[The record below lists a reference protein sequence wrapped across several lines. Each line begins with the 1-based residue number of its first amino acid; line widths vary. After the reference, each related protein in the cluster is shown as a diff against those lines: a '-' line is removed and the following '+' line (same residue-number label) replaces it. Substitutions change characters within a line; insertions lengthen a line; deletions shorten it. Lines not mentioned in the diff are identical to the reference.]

1 MKSFLVVANLKMNLS
16 SKQLIPYLNKVNSY
30 SKNNLVICPTS
41 IYIPYFL
48 KHSYKVGIQNVFY
61 ENEGSYTGEIS
72 PFQASSLGIEYA
84 IVGHSNRR
92 ILFHET
98 DLEIHKKIVKCLE
111 NKLKVVVCIGETLE
125 EKNRM
130 KTSSVLKKQIMMDL
144 RGIQDL
150 SNVYIAYEPVW
161 AIGSK
166 QVPSNQDIKD
176 TVNYI
181 KELVAELNQYENIKV
196 LYGGSIDEENI
207 ELITKISNIDG
218 ILIGNSALNA
228 EQLLTIMRKCK

>member
-16 SKQLIPYLNKVNSY
+16 AKQLIPYLNKINSY

-48 KHSYKVGIQNVFY
+48 KHSYKVGIQNIFY

-72 PFQASSLGIEYA
+72 PFQASSIGIEYA

-92 ILFHET
+92 TLFHET
-98 DLEIHKKIVKCLE
+98 DLEIHKKIMKCLE

-125 EKNRM
+125 EKNMM
-130 KTSSVLKKQIMMDL
+130 KTSNVLKKQIMMDL

-166 QVPSNQDIKD
+166 KVPSNQDIKD

-181 KELVAELNQYENIKV
+181 KELVMELNQYENVKV

-218 ILIGNSALNA
+218 ILLGNSALNA
-228 EQLLTIMRKCK
+228 EQLLTIMKKCK

>member
-16 SKQLIPYLNKVNSY
+16 AKQLIPYLNKINSY

-48 KHSYKVGIQNVFY
+48 KHSYKVGIQNIFY

-98 DLEIHKKIVKCLE
+98 DLEIHKKIMKCLE

-125 EKNRM
+125 EKNMM

-166 QVPSNQDIKD
+166 KVPSNQDIKD

-181 KELVAELNQYENIKV
+181 KELVMESNQYENVKV

-218 ILIGNSALNA
+218 ILLGNSALNA
-228 EQLLTIMRKCK
+228 EQLLTIMKKCK

>member
-1 MKSFLVVANLKMNLS
+1 MRMRD
-16 SKQLIPYLNKVNSY
+16 LI
-30 SKNNLVICPTS
+30 
-41 IYIPYFL
+41 
-48 KHSYKVGIQNVFY
+48 
-61 ENEGSYTGEIS
+61 
-72 PFQASSLGIEYA
+72 QASSIGIEYA

-92 ILFHET
+92 TLFHET
-98 DLEIHKKIVKCLE
+98 DLEIHKKIMKCLE

-125 EKNRM
+125 EKNMM
-130 KTSSVLKKQIMMDL
+130 KTSNVLKKQIMMDL

-166 QVPSNQDIKD
+166 KVPSNQDIKD

-181 KELVAELNQYENIKV
+181 KELVMELNQYENVKV

-218 ILIGNSALNA
+218 ILLGNSALNA
-228 EQLLTIMRKCK
+228 EQLLTIMKKCK